1 MNSKYIFTFVM
12 TLVIG
17 SAFILFINSGS
28 DIEVIDTPETT
39 TTTVP
44 ETTTTT
50 VQSTDTLGD
59 EESVQIV
66 DENEETPI
74 AYDGEFLNF
83 VGFEGNNQDKL
94 DQLVLSLPQLLKDI
108 LKDKVIYVNGCHDY
122 ARSLVGRCP
131 YGVWDSTGTNSDG
144 SKGAEWSMS
153 IWISNRAFD
162 ALQAEDVLIHE
173 SSHALSY
180 LTRNCN
186 TADNQ
191 SYRLDAWT
199 LFGGEEKFADAYCF
213 PHNLNI
219 SNVLKVCTNIKII
232 LKINTFFI

>member
-1 MNSKYIFTFVM
+1 M

-28 DIEVIDTPETT
+28 DIEVIDTPETTTTTVPETT

-94 DQLVLSLPQLLKDI
+94 DQFVLSLPQLLKDI
-108 LKDKVIYVNGCHDY
+108 LKDKVIYINGCHDY

-153 IWISNRAFD
+153 ICISNRAFY
-162 ALQAEDVLIHE
+162 ALQAEYV
-173 SSHALSY
+173 
-180 LTRNCN
+180 
-186 TADNQ
+186 
-191 SYRLDAWT
+191 
-199 LFGGEEKFADAYCF
+199 
-213 PHNLNI
+213 
-219 SNVLKVCTNIKII
+219 
-232 LKINTFFI
+232 